1 MPCTVRLPAH
11 TPRCAP
17 QVIACLQ
24 PADYEAVDTQIR
36 EMDAAEGSGNA
47 AFSPLEPL
55 TLEALRQARKLML
68 RTLLHNRSVRPD
80 LHTHVLFYGVCR
92 GGMQELTAMLMPA
105 VTEFA
110 QLRLLREISAAA
122 AEAAAGAPAAGAP
135 AAGAPAIAAQA
146 VGAPPSP
153 AAVARIEEARRGGMS
168 PAALAELIA
177 AHVPARCKVA
187 GASVSAEDQSWLHA
201 IFQQSSFAEV
211 WP

>member
-1 MPCTVRLPAH
+1 M
-11 TPRCAP
+11 
-17 QVIACLQ
+17 IACLQ
-24 PADYEAVDTQIR
+24 PEDYEAVDSQIR

-55 TLEALRQARKLML
+55 TLEALRQARTLMQ

-80 LHTHVLFYGVCR
+80 LHTHVLFYGVGR
-92 GGMQELTAMLMPA
+92 GGVQELTAMLMPT
-105 VTEFA
+105 VGEFA

-135 AAGAPAIAAQA
+135 AIAAQA

-153 AAVARIEEARRGGMS
+153 VAVARIEEARRGGMS

-187 GASVSAEDQSWLHA
+187 GASVSAEDQRWLRA
-201 IFQQSSFAEV
+201 VFQQSSFAEV
-211 WP
+211 GDRTYP

>member
-135 AAGAPAIAAQA
+135 AIAAQA

-177 AHVPARCKVA
+177 AHVPARCKAA
-187 GASVSAEDQSWLHA
+187 GASVSAEDQCWLRA
-201 IFQQSSFAEV
+201 VFQQSSFAEV
-211 WP
+211 GDRTY

>member
-1 MPCTVRLPAH
+1 M
-11 TPRCAP
+11 
-17 QVIACLQ
+17 IACLQ
-24 PADYEAVDTQIR
+24 PEDYEAVDSQIR

-135 AAGAPAIAAQA
+135 AIAAQA